1 MQARELNLLD
11 MIVSILTHW
20 RGLVVSMFIGAI
32 LFGIFSFTKSYR
44 AEENEQSQNNIIIN
58 ETTVQK
64 QVEQLEESMNESERT
79 AVMTTLD
86 YEKEY
91 DMKKTYSEHSIY
103 MQLDPL
109 HLVQTELVYS
119 VQMLDENKAEQLGRI
134 YELLLNNVGLYDWGE
149 QQTGI
154 EAGYVA
160 ELISTN
166 MVSGAILQD
175 EGPILTSGD
184 DCLKVRIL
192 QGDIDS
198 CQKLTDAVK
207 SYISEQQKKITHE
220 FGEHTLILVAETTG
234 IVTNKNV
241 MADQINWKNE
251 IVSLQSTIVTA
262 KADFT
267 EKQNQY
273 YKLLNWE
280 NFAQQEQDTQEIN
293 VEEKT
298 YAPRVSKKYILLGAL
313 TLAIMYVGVLSM
325 VYIFNTRVRISDEFQ
340 NIYHIPLLGQIVRE
354 SKKKFFLDKWI
365 DTLHYYGKRRF
376 TAEQSME
383 LAFAA
388 IKIALLKNGLSSV
401 SLLGCNMGAGA
412 DEVCNSLKAALE
424 SEQISVTILNNIL
437 YNAET
442 MEKLGTIQGAV
453 LVEKAESTLYNEI
466 FSELD
471 LLKRQ
476 GIQVLGGIIV
486 E

>member
-1 MQARELNLLD
+1 MRARELNLLD

-20 RGLVVSMFIGAI
+20 RGLVVSMLIGAI

-44 AEENEQSQNNIIIN
+44 AEQNEQSQNNIIIN

-198 CQKLTDAVK
+198 
-207 SYISEQQKKITHE
+207 
-220 FGEHTLILVAETTG
+220 
-234 IVTNKNV
+234 
-241 MADQINWKNE
+241 
-251 IVSLQSTIVTA
+251 
-262 KADFT
+262 
-267 EKQNQY
+267 
-273 YKLLNWE
+273 
-280 NFAQQEQDTQEIN
+280 
-293 VEEKT
+293 
-298 YAPRVSKKYILLGAL
+298 
-313 TLAIMYVGVLSM
+313 
-325 VYIFNTRVRISDEFQ
+325 
-340 NIYHIPLLGQIVRE
+340 
-354 SKKKFFLDKWI
+354 
-365 DTLHYYGKRRF
+365 
-376 TAEQSME
+376 
-383 LAFAA
+383 
-388 IKIALLKNGLSSV
+388 
-401 SLLGCNMGAGA
+401 
-412 DEVCNSLKAALE
+412 
-424 SEQISVTILNNIL
+424 
-437 YNAET
+437 
-442 MEKLGTIQGAV
+442 
-453 LVEKAESTLYNEI
+453 
-466 FSELD
+466 
-471 LLKRQ
+471 
-476 GIQVLGGIIV
+476 
-486 E
+486 